1 MSYFPLE
8 YMVGFLKLLRD
19 SPRIRIVTYA
29 DFPWGDDYA
38 SESAFP
44 DEAKRW
50 RAQADPSVAYV
61 TIQHDVDSNPELAW
75 SLLRQELEMGVATNV
90 MVFNRRFDRQRYQET
105 GEVACT
111 EYPVDDDLL
120 RRAQDAGFV
129 VGYHQNAYERSGY
142 DETKAKRIFEQDV
155 ATLRGRGFDIRF
167 FSPHGG
173 AYGPGRLNNHSLPV
187 PQSLARD
194 IRWVANTRGPWLTRA
209 YSDGGISGKRLD
221 PTGRDLRAFVRSWRP
236 GGRYRVL
243 LHPQY
248 YRTPWTVSENL
259 SGTSWYKGILQAC
272 GAGGTG
278 WEGLDDG

>member
-1 MSYFPLE
+1 
-8 YMVGFLKLLRD
+8 
-19 SPRIRIVTYA
+19 
-29 DFPWGDDYA
+29 
-38 SESAFP
+38 
-44 DEAKRW
+44 
-50 RAQADPSVAYV
+50 
-61 TIQHDVDSNPELAW
+61 
-75 SLLRQELEMGVATNV
+75 
-90 MVFNRRFDRQRYQET
+90 MVFNRRFDRHRYQET

-194 IRWVANTRGPWLTRA
+194 IRWVAN
-209 YSDGGISGKRLD
+209 ISGKRLD
-221 PTGRDLRAFVRSWRP
+221 PKGRDLRAFVRSWRP
-236 GGRYRVL
+236 GWRYRVL